1 MRSRGNIVN
10 LKQQLL
16 SAAKHHPK
24 PARPTARRNYSR
36 ALFRGREL
44 FIFTPAGEG
53 RAARSLCRK
62 PFSKH
67 TYFLRPCSTLKKIAC
82 TPSTTAWISY
92 GGIFD
97 VDERKEKI
105 SDLEKIAA
113 APDFWNDQKSAN
125 ALLKEIKD
133 HKSWVEE
140 FDRISAEASNAFEE
154 IEIASELEDE
164 SLVTDLDAT
173 IARIEEELGAMEFRK
188 MLSGK
193 DDAGNAMI
201 VIHAGAGGTEAQDWA
216 EMLYRMYMRW
226 AERKGYKVFTDD
238 YQEGDGAGIKTATL
252 EIIGPYAYGYLKA
265 ENGVH
270 RLVRVSPY
278 DSNARRHTSFAS
290 VFTYPEAPPDV
301 EIEVRKE
308 DLELSTFRSGGK
320 GGQNV
325 NKVETAVRI
334 KHIPSGIVVGCQ
346 EERSQLQNRERAMK
360 MLMAQLYQRRREEE
374 EAQKREIEGKK
385 KKIEWG
391 SQIRSYVLDDR
402 RIKDHRTN
410 YERFDVENVLDGD
423 LDEYIKRYLSE
434 FGDE

>member
-1 MRSRGNIVN
+1 MNH
-10 LKQQLL
+10 K
-16 SAAKHHPK
+16 
-24 PARPTARRNYSR
+24 RNDCKR
-36 ALFRGREL
+36 
-44 FIFTPAGEG
+44 FTN
-53 RAARSLCRK
+53 
-62 PFSKH
+62 
-67 TYFLRPCSTLKKIAC
+67 
-82 TPSTTAWISY
+82 AWPSY

-97 VDERKEKI
+97 VDNRKESI
-105 SDLEKIAA
+105 EDLEKVTAD
-113 APDFWNDQKSAN
+113 PTFWNDQKA
-125 ALLKEIKD
+125 AHKVLKELAD
-133 HKSWVEE
+133 LKSWTDEY
-140 FDRISAEASNAFEE
+140 DKLSAKARYCQDEMD
-154 IEIASELEDE
+154 IALELQDESFGDELTNTITELEQ
-164 SLVTDLDAT
+164 A
-173 IARIEEELGAMEFRK
+173 IAAIEFRN

-193 DDAGNAMI
+193 DDAGNAM
-201 VIHAGAGGTEAQDWA
+201 VTIHAGAGGTEAQDWA

-226 AERKGYKVFTDD
+226 AERYGFKTFTDD

-252 EIIGPYAYGYLKA
+252 EIQGAYAYGYLKA

-270 RLVRVSPY
+270 RLVRVSPF
-278 DSNARRHTSFAS
+278 DANARRHTSFAS
-290 VFTYPEAPPDV
+290 VYTYPEAPPDV

-334 KHIPSGIVVGCQ
+334 KHLPTGIVVGCQ

-360 MLMAQLYQRRREEE
+360 MLMAQLYQRQREEE
-374 EAQKREIEGKK
+374 DAKKREIEGKK

-410 YERFDVENVLDGD
+410 YERFDIETVLDGD
-423 LDEYIKRYLSE
+423 LDDFMEKYLSQ

>member
-1 MRSRGNIVN
+1 M
-10 LKQQLL
+10 
-16 SAAKHHPK
+16 
-24 PARPTARRNYSR
+24 
-36 ALFRGREL
+36 
-44 FIFTPAGEG
+44 
-53 RAARSLCRK
+53 
-62 PFSKH
+62 
-67 TYFLRPCSTLKKIAC
+67 
-82 TPSTTAWISY
+82 ISY

-113 APDFWNDQKSAN
+113 APDFWNDQKAAN
-125 ALLKEIKD
+125 ALLKELKD

-334 KHIPSGIVVGCQ
+334 KHLPTGIVVGCQ

>member
-1 MRSRGNIVN
+1 MRIFTAAGKDRSHRAALPETICQRSFIRSRP
-10 LKQQLL
+10 
-16 SAAKHHPK
+16 S
-24 PARPTARRNYSR
+24 
-36 ALFRGREL
+36 
-44 FIFTPAGEG
+44 
-53 RAARSLCRK
+53 
-62 PFSKH
+62 
-67 TYFLRPCSTLKKIAC
+67 CSTLKKTAC
-82 TPSTTAWISY
+82 TPSSTAWTSY
-92 GGIFD
+92 GGIFNID
-97 VDERKEKI
+97 DRKEKV
-105 SDLEKIAA
+105 SDLEKVSAS
-113 APDFWNDQKSAN
+113 PDFWNDQKAAH
-125 ALLKEIKD
+125 ALLKELNE
-133 HKSWVEE
+133 HKSWTEAW
-140 FDRISAEASNAFEE
+140 DRVKSAADNAVEE
-154 IEIASELEDE
+154 IEIATELEDE
-164 SLVTDLDAT
+164 SLVKDLDAT
-173 IARIEEELGAMEFRK
+173 IDRLEKEIDAIEFRN

-201 VIHAGAGGTEAQDWA
+201 IIHAGAGGTEAQDWA

-290 VFTYPEAPPDV
+290 VYTYPEAPPDV

-346 EERSQLQNRERAMK
+346 EERSQFQNRERAMK
-360 MLMAQLYQRRREEE
+360 MLMAQLYQRKREEE
-374 EAQKREIEGKK
+374 DAQKREIEGKK

-423 LDEYIKRYLSE
+423 IDEFIQRYLSE
-434 FGDE
+434 FGD

>member
-1 MRSRGNIVN
+1 MVASN
-10 LKQQLL
+10 
-16 SAAKHHPK
+16 
-24 PARPTARRNYSR
+24 
-36 ALFRGREL
+36 
-44 FIFTPAGEG
+44 
-53 RAARSLCRK
+53 
-62 PFSKH
+62 
-67 TYFLRPCSTLKKIAC
+67 
-82 TPSTTAWISY
+82 SY

-97 VDERKEKI
+97 VDQRKEKI
-105 SDLEKIAA
+105 EDLEKITSD
-113 APDFWNDQKSAN
+113 PVFWSDQKAAN
-125 ALLKEIKD
+125 KVLKELNE
-133 HKSWVEE
+133 HKSWSEGYEKIAAKARFCQDE
-140 FDRISAEASNAFEE
+140 FD
-154 IEIASELEDE
+154 IAIELEDE
-164 SLVTDLDAT
+164 SFGDELLAS
-173 IARIEEELGAMEFRK
+173 IALIEDDIAAIEFRN

-201 VIHAGAGGTEAQDWA
+201 TIHAGAGGTEAQDWA

-226 AERKGYKVFTDD
+226 AERKGFKIYTDD

-252 EIIGPYAYGYLKA
+252 EIEGPYAYGYLKA

-270 RLVRVSPY
+270 RLVRVSPF

-301 EIEVRKE
+301 EIDVRKE

-334 KHIPSGIVVGCQ
+334 KHLPTGIVVGCQ
-346 EERSQLQNRERAMK
+346 EERSQFQNRERAMK
-360 MLMAQLYQRRREEE
+360 MLMAQLYQRQRDEED
-374 EAQKREIEGKK
+374 AKKRVIEGKK

-410 YERFDVENVLDGD
+410 YERFDVETVLDGD
-423 LDEYIKRYLSE
+423 LDEFMEKYLSE
-434 FGDE
+434 FGD

>member
-1 MRSRGNIVN
+1 
-10 LKQQLL
+10 
-16 SAAKHHPK
+16 
-24 PARPTARRNYSR
+24 
-36 ALFRGREL
+36 
-44 FIFTPAGEG
+44 
-53 RAARSLCRK
+53 
-62 PFSKH
+62 
-67 TYFLRPCSTLKKIAC
+67 
-82 TPSTTAWISY
+82 
-92 GGIFD
+92 
-97 VDERKEKI
+97 
-105 SDLEKIAA
+105 
-113 APDFWNDQKSAN
+113 
-125 ALLKEIKD
+125 
-133 HKSWVEE
+133 
-140 FDRISAEASNAFEE
+140 
-154 IEIASELEDE
+154 
-164 SLVTDLDAT
+164 
-173 IARIEEELGAMEFRK
+173 MEFRK

-201 VIHAGAGGTEAQDWA
+201 IIHAGAGGTEAQDWA

-226 AERKGYKVFTDD
+226 AERKGFKVFTDD
-238 YQEGDGAGIKTATL
+238 YQEGEGAGIKTATL

-346 EERSQLQNRERAMK
+346 EERSQFQNRERAMK
-360 MLMAQLYQRRREEE
+360 MLMAQLYQRKREEE

-434 FGDE
+434 FGD